1 METPNLDD
9 MLDHLQESESGFST
23 KEQRA
28 ELIALKQRC
37 EDLELMLRAALCGE
51 ITSITE
57 REHRI
62 WIKKVNPMLD
72 DDGTGLPLLTNE
84 AREALRKR

>member
-1 METPNLDD
+1 MNTPNLDD

-37 EDLELMLRAALCGE
+37 DQLERFVLLARSAL
-51 ITSITE
+51 E
-57 REHRI
+57 RMECSLTD
-62 WIKKVNPMLD
+62 W
-72 DDGTGLPLLTNE
+72 DGMVENDREMEKEYKALSPE